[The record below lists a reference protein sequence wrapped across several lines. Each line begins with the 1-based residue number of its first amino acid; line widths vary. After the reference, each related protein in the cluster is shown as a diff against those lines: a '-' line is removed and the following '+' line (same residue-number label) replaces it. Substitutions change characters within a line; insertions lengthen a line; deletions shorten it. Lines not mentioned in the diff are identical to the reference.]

1 MDNYSNN
8 AVLQTWE
15 NQQTPENDK
24 RLEDT
29 LCPQASGSFSLSL
42 ISWIMAWGSD
52 EMLANCF
59 SALADNLSDPE
70 ILSSFTAAVESMK

>member
-1 MDNYSNN
+1 
-8 AVLQTWE
+8 
-15 NQQTPENDK
+15 
-24 RLEDT
+24 
-29 LCPQASGSFSLSL
+29 
-42 ISWIMAWGSD
+42 MAWGSD